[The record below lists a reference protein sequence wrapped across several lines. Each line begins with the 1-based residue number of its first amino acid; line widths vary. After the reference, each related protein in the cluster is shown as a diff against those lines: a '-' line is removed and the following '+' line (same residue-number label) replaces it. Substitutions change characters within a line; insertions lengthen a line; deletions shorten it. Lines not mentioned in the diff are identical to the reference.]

1 AFGRNP
7 DRQCRSNHIVT
18 FLYVIGSVLV
28 GIPTSSDGTP
38 SKWAIRPSSRSNNV
52 VRPSSFGL
60 ICVGVHL
67 IPPDRT
73 AGSPI
78 PDNLAATQS
87 AFYGAAC
94 AGACP
99 GGCSSTPEGI
109 PPPPISFDAYWI
121 SILAASI
128 R

>member
-28 GIPTSSDGTP
+28 GMPTSSDGTP
-38 SKWAIRPSSRSNNV
+38 NKGAIRPSSRSKRV
-52 VRPSSFGL
+52 VRPRSFGL

-78 PDNLAATQS
+78 PDNRAATQS
-87 AFYGAAC
+87 AFSCAAC
-94 AGACP
+94 AGVCSA
-99 GGCSSTPEGI
+99 GCSSTPDGI
-109 PPPPISFDAYWI
+109 PPPEISFDAYWI
-121 SILAASI
+121 SIF
-128 R
+128 